1 MNTAAAATSSE
12 AAAAA
17 AAAVVVVACSAGFA
31 PKEMR
36 REVDKCRPHSC
47 FATEAQALLER
58 NASGNTYLCFLLMKE
73 PDEQSLL
80 ASQGCCIAT
89 EHLICSQGTLSP
101 LASPF
106 VSFSSLASTTQ
117 ISLFFWLMCLFP
129 SVSYS

>member
-1 MNTAAAATSSE
+1 MNTAATSS
-12 AAAAA
+12 AAAA
-17 AAAVVVVACSAGFA
+17 VACSAGFA

-106 VSFSSLASTTQ
+106 VSFSTTQ
-117 ISLFFWLMCLFP
+117 ISLFFWLMFFFP